1 MEVKNMN
8 NSTLETLW
16 ELYQSEYPLKVCTK
30 EKELIKEIEE
40 YGDKLCASLDEQQK
54 EMLQR
59 YQDLW
64 DRVSCFSEKEAFIKG
79 VKFATGFLLEALDNE

>member
-1 MEVKNMN
+1 MN
-8 NSTLETLW
+8 NSTLEQLW
-16 ELYQSEYPLKVCTK
+16 YLYQSEYPLKVCSQ
-30 EKELIKEIEE
+30 EKELVKEMEE
-40 YGDKLCASLDEQQK
+40 YGDKLRASINEQQN

-79 VKFATGFLLEALDNE
+79 VRFAAGFLLDALDNE